1 MVVSRTEHY
10 SEWEEEGL
18 CWKQEVSCSQSFRK
32 DVTVVRSELDTLL
45 RDRQARDTGI
55 CQVRIQ
61 STGYR
66 VQKTRYRIQ
75 STEYRVQNTRY
86 RVQSTW
92 YRVQNTG

>member
-1 MVVSRTEHY
+1 MLVSRTEHY

-61 STGYR
+61 GTGYR
-66 VQKTRYRIQ
+66 VQ
-75 STEYRVQNTRY
+75 STEDEV
-86 RVQSTW
+86 
-92 YRVQNTG
+92 